1 MSRDRLIEL
10 LGDFPVWH
18 STLKDAWMPE
28 AVDRLADHLLA
39 NGVVVPPCQRGDKIY
54 CFRKDKYGTPFV
66 KELEVRSVTVYG
78 IDRFTVYTTKDDVWG
93 QTAFATFE
101 EAEKALAERS
111 KG

>member
-1 MSRDRLIEL
+1 MRDRLIQL
-10 LGDFPVWH
+10 LKKADKYASGICTDY
-18 STLKDAWMPE
+18 DE
-28 AVDRLADHLLA
+28 AQAVCAEYLISE
-39 NGVVVPPCQRGDKIY
+39 GVIVPPCKRGDKIY

-78 IDRFTVYTTKDDVWG
+78 IDRFTVYTTKYDVWG